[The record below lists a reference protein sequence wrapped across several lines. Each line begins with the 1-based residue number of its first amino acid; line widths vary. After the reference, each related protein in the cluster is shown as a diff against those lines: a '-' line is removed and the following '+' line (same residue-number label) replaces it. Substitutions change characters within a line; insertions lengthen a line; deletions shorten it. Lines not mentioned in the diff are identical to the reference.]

1 MSGDVCSVLDCY
13 PQLVDPYDEETGQD
27 IEGLGP
33 GNIVVMWVPE
43 SRQDDVDRNDDL
55 RREVTGKID
64 AALQA
69 LQDGNG

>member
-1 MSGDVCSVLDCY
+1 MSGDVCYVLDCY

-55 RREVTGKID
+55 RRQVTGKID
-64 AALQA
+64 AALQG
-69 LQDGNG
+69 LNG

>member
-1 MSGDVCSVLDCY
+1 MLGDVCYVLDCY